1 MNFDRPRSFA
11 RGALATGIVAF
22 AVGMVALACIPVDTY
37 PPPPR
42 SDVGGLT
49 DARSDITVP
58 DGSSEACLSCLAMQC
73 EPEWASCNDDPD
85 CMACLTD
92 PLGEAC
98 ARSVNRRPLRNC
110 GCVRP
115 TCVDLCSTLCFV
127 VPPVVIPGVPA
138 RAPDEC
144 IACTGSACGMF
155 VAACIADAVCF
166 ACVTDVRNPK
176 CAESQAWS
184 DTTNCLCTTPRKC
197 FEQCC
202 SGAAPS
208 P

>member
-1 MNFDRPRSFA
+1 MSFDRPRSFA
-11 RGALATGIVAF
+11 RRAAASGIVAF
-22 AVGMVALACIPVDTY
+22 GAGVLAWACISVDTY

-42 SDVGGLT
+42 SDGGLA
-49 DARSDITVP
+49 DARADITVP

-73 EPEWASCNDDPD
+73 EPELASCNDDPD
-85 CMACLTD
+85 CLACVTD

-110 GCVRP
+110 GCVKP
-115 TCVDLCSTLCFV
+115 TCLDSCPTLCFV
-127 VPPVVIPGVPA
+127 VPPVVTPGVPT

-144 IACTGSACGMF
+144 IACTGGACGMF

-176 CAESQAWS
+176 CAESQAWA
-184 DTTNCLCTTPRKC
+184 DTTNCLCSTPRKC

-202 SGAAPS
+202 FNPASS

>member
-1 MNFDRPRSFA
+1 MSFDRPTRLA
-11 RGALATGIVAF
+11 RWALAPAIVAF
-22 AVGMVALACIPVDTY
+22 GAGMIALACISVDTY
-37 PPPPR
+37 PAPFR
-42 SDVGGLT
+42 SDGGPT
-49 DARSDITVP
+49 DARGDFTVP
-58 DGSSEACLSCLAMQC
+58 DASSEACLSCLAMSC
-73 EPEWASCNDDPD
+73 EPEWASCKGDPD

-110 GCVRP
+110 GCVKP
-115 TCVDLCSTLCFV
+115 TCLDACSTLCFV
-127 VPPVVIPGVPA
+127 IPPVVTPGVPA
-138 RAPDEC
+138 RPPDEC
-144 IACTGSACGMF
+144 IGCTGGACGTF

-184 DTTNCLCTTPRKC
+184 DTTNCLCSTPRKC

-202 SGAAPS
+202 TGAPPAP
-208 P
+208 

>member
-1 MNFDRPRSFA
+1 MSFDRPRRFA
-11 RGALATGIVAF
+11 RRAPLPAIVVFVAGM
-22 AVGMVALACIPVDTY
+22 AVSACISVDTY
-37 PPPPR
+37 PPPLR
-42 SDVGGLT
+42 SDGGLT
-49 DARSDITVP
+49 DARADVTVP
-58 DGSSEACLSCLAMQC
+58 DGSSEACLSCLETHC

-110 GCVRP
+110 GCVQP
-115 TCVDLCSTLCFV
+115 TCVDSCPTLCFF
-127 VPPVVIPGVPA
+127 VPPVVTPGVPS
-138 RAPDEC
+138 RPPDDC
-144 IACTGSACGMF
+144 IECTGSACGTF

-166 ACVTDVRNPK
+166 ACVTDIRNPK
-176 CAESQAWS
+176 CADSQAWS
-184 DTTNCLCTTPRKC
+184 DTTNCLCSTPRKC

-202 SGAAPS
+202 TTAARS